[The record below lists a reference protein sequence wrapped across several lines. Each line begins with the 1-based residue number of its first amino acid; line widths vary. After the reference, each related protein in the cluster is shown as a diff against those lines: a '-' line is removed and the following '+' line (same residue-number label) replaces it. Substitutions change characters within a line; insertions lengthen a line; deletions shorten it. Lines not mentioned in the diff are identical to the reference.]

1 MTTIRKVLDLL
12 SQRER
17 RQAYLLVPLVI
28 VMALAEV
35 AGIASIAPFL
45 TLMSNPAA
53 AHTTPLLAWAYNAFA
68 FQSDRSFLIAV
79 GVAVIVLLLVANAI
93 LAGGY
98 WILYRFG
105 ALRNHTISRR
115 LLIRYLQQPY
125 PFFLDRN
132 SAALANNILQE
143 VLQIING
150 VVLPGLQ
157 LIAKSMA
164 TLAIVVLL
172 IVINPLL
179 ALMVTVLLGGAYGVT
194 YAATRRYLTRIG
206 GDRVRVNQRRYQ
218 AANEAMGGIKALR
231 LMGREGEMV
240 RRFSGPSLSFARY
253 QANSQIISAT
263 PRYAL
268 EAIAFGSVVAIVLI
282 LLSTGRPVAEIV
294 PVLGLYAF
302 AGFRLMPALQ
312 QIFAGATQ
320 IRYSTGALDEVHA
333 MVRLVDARRADPDAF
348 TDPDSVQPFPFQDGI
363 RVEHVSYRYEASEL
377 VIRDVTLEIPARA
390 SVAFVG
396 ATGAGKS
403 TIIDLLLG
411 LLPPTEGR
419 ITIDGVPL
427 EGETLLRWQ
436 KQIGYVPQTIFLA
449 DDTVAR
455 NIAFGVAD
463 ARIDMDAVVKAARMA
478 QVHEFIEQDL
488 PAGYQTVV
496 GERGVR
502 LSGGQRQRLG
512 IARALY
518 HDPEVLV
525 FDEATSALDSVT
537 ERGVYEAVQGLAG
550 NKTTVTIAHR
560 LSTIRNADRLF
571 LLERGRV
578 TAQGTYEELMAASR
592 AFRAMARGTA
602 DSADGKDSNP
612 VGTTGARSASLE
624 SRIVGRGEPPRG

>member
-1 MTTIRKVLDLL
+1 MTTIHKVLDLL

-17 RQAYLLVPLVI
+17 REAYLLVPLVI

-35 AGIASIAPFL
+35 AGIASVAPFL
-45 TLMSNPAA
+45 TLMSNPEAA
-53 AHTTPLLAWAYNAFA
+53 RTTPYLAWAYEAFG
-68 FQSDRSFLIAV
+68 FHSDRSFLIAV
-79 GVAVIVLLLVANAI
+79 GVAVIVALFVANAI

-98 WILYRFG
+98 WILFRFG
-105 ALRNHTISRR
+105 SLRNHTISRR
-115 LLIRYLQQPY
+115 LLIRYLQQSY
-125 PFFLDRN
+125 PFFLSRN

-150 VVLPGLQ
+150 VVVPGLQ

-164 TLAIVVLL
+164 ALAIVIML
-172 IVINPLL
+172 IVINPML
-179 ALMVTVLLGGAYGVT
+179 ALMVIVLLGGAYGLAF
-194 YAATRRYLTRIG
+194 AATRRYLARIG
-206 GDRVRVNQRRYQ
+206 SDRVSANQERYQ

-231 LMGREGEMV
+231 LMGGESEMV
-240 RRFSGPSLSFARY
+240 RRFSGPSLRFARY
-253 QANSQIISAT
+253 QANSRAISNL

-268 EAIAFGSVVAIVLI
+268 EAIAFGSIVVMVII
-282 LLSTGRPVAEIV
+282 LLSMGRPVAEIM
-294 PVLGLYAF
+294 PVLGLYVF
-302 AGFRLMPALQ
+302 AGYRLMPALQ

-320 IRYSTGALDEVHA
+320 IRYSSGALDEVHA
-333 MVRLVDARRADPDAF
+333 MVRLVDARRADPDGF
-348 TDPDSVQPFPFQDGI
+348 TNPDAVRPLPVRESVRF
-363 RVEHVSYRYEASEL
+363 EHVSYRYEASEL

-396 ATGAGKS
+396 ETGAGKS

-427 EGETLLRWQ
+427 DEEALPRWQ
-436 KQIGYVPQTIFLA
+436 KQIGYVPQTIFLT
-449 DDTVAR
+449 DDTIAR
-455 NIAFGVAD
+455 NIAFGLPD
-463 ARIDMDAVVKAARMA
+463 SRIDMDAVAKAARMA

-488 PAGYQTVV
+488 PAGYETVV

-537 ERGVYEAVQGLAG
+537 ERDVYQAIQALASS
-550 NKTTVTIAHR
+550 KTTVTIAHR
-560 LSTIRNADRLF
+560 LSTIRNSDRLF
-571 LLERGRV
+571 LLDRGRV
-578 TAQGTYEELMAASR
+578 KAQGTYDELIAASS
-592 AFRAMARGTA
+592 AFRAMARGA
-602 DSADGKDSNP
+602 GDSIDGEGSNS
-612 VGTTGARSASLE
+612 VGTAGARSTSLE
-624 SRIVGRGEPPRG
+624 